1 MEVSSHGHVI
11 SVGVHIIKPILAS
24 VIFIIILIS
33 FVRQKRPAGL
43 TAIVGSLLMML
54 FGIIEPSD
62 VVSPFGSD
70 TVIMVASVLIL
81 GNAVFETGAA
91 EIIGSAIVKRTGK
104 NEKLLIMVLVLVV
117 SLLSAFLSNSAV
129 VAIFLPLLASL
140 ARSSD
145 GAITKKNTY
154 MVVGI
159 ASVVG
164 GNCTLAGSTPQL
176 TAQAILQTSDSVRE
190 LTFWELGKIGFP
202 LVLLLAAYYWC
213 IGIRLQ
219 KKVFDFPEIEYS
231 ETPAESERDH
241 SRVKCI
247 TVCLIMAGCVIC
259 FTAGVF
265 SFGTVGLTAA
275 VLCIMTGCISF
286 EKAFKSLDWNTIC
299 VLGGAMGI
307 STALNE
313 SGTIQAVAD
322 MIISAFGE
330 GTSPIAICLIL
341 LVTSAVLGNIMSHTA
356 TAAVLTPLAISL
368 GSGLGVDPIPYVVT
382 VVIGCNLA
390 FATPVATPPLTMTM
404 VGGYRFTDYTKVG
417 GLYNLLSLLV
427 AAALIPLAYGL

>member
-1 MEVSSHGHVI
+1 M
-11 SVGVHIIKPILAS
+11 IKPILAS
-24 VIFIIILIS
+24 VIFVVILIS
-33 FVRQKRPAGL
+33 FVMQRRPAGL
-43 TAIVGSLLMML
+43 TAVVGSLLMMI

-62 VVSPFGSD
+62 VVAPFGSD

-81 GNAVFETGAA
+81 GSAVFETGAA
-91 EIIGSAIVKRTGK
+91 EIIGSAIVRRTGR
-104 NEKLLIMVLVLVV
+104 NEKLLIMVLVLTV
-117 SLLSAFLSNSAV
+117 SILSSFLSNSAV

-140 ARSSD
+140 ARSSG

-154 MVVGI
+154 MAVGI
-159 ASVVG
+159 ASIVG

-176 TAQAILQTSDSVRE
+176 TAQAILQTTDSVRE
-190 LTFWELGKIGFP
+190 LTFWELGKVGFP
-202 LVLLLAAYYWC
+202 LVIVLALYYLF

-219 KKVFDFPEIEYS
+219 KKVFDFPEVED
-231 ETPAESERDH
+231 PAPSGDGGQVR
-241 SRVKCI
+241 SKAKCI
-247 TVCLIMAGCVIC
+247 TVCLIMLGCVAG

-265 SFGTVGLTAA
+265 SFGTVGAIAA
-275 VLCIMTGCISF
+275 ALCILTGCISF
-286 EKAFKSLDWNTIC
+286 DKAFKSLDWNTIC

-307 STALNE
+307 STALNK
-313 SGTIQAVAD
+313 SGVVQAVAD
-322 MIISAFGE
+322 MIISAFGS
-330 GTSPIAICLIL
+330 GANPVTICLVL

-368 GSGLGVDPIPYVVT
+368 GTGLGVDPIPYVVT

-417 GLYNLLSLLV
+417 GLYNLLSLI
-427 AAALIPLAYGL
+427 AAALLIPLAYGL

>member
-1 MEVSSHGHVI
+1 MI
-11 SVGVHIIKPILAS
+11 RPILAS
-24 VIFIIILIS
+24 VIFVVILIS
-33 FVRQKRPAGL
+33 FVMQRRSAGL
-43 TAIVGSLLMML
+43 TAVVGSLLMMI

-62 VVSPFGSD
+62 VVAPFGSD

-81 GNAVFETGAA
+81 GSAVFETGAA
-91 EIIGSAIVKRTGK
+91 EIIGSAIVRRMGR
-104 NEKLLIMVLVLVV
+104 NEKLLIMVLVLTV
-117 SLLSAFLSNSAV
+117 SILSSFLSNSAV

-140 ARSSD
+140 ARSSG

-154 MVVGI
+154 MAVGI

-176 TAQAILQTSDSVRE
+176 TAQAILQTTDSVRE
-190 LTFWELGKIGFP
+190 LTFWELGKVGFP
-202 LVLLLAAYYWC
+202 LVIVLALYYLF

-219 KKVFDFPEIEYS
+219 KKVFDFPEVED
-231 ETPAESERDH
+231 PAPSGDGGQVR
-241 SRVKCI
+241 SKAKCI
-247 TVCLIMAGCVIC
+247 TVCLIMLGCVAG

-265 SFGTVGLTAA
+265 SFGTVGAIAA
-275 VLCIMTGCISF
+275 ALCILTGCISF
-286 EKAFKSLDWNTIC
+286 DKAFKSLDWNTIC

-307 STALNE
+307 STALNK
-313 SGTIQAVAD
+313 SGVVQAVAD
-322 MIISAFGE
+322 MIISAFGS
-330 GTSPIAICLIL
+330 GANPVTICLVL
-341 LVTSAVLGNIMSHTA
+341 LVTSAALGNIMSHTA

-368 GSGLGVDPIPYVVT
+368 GTGLGVDPIPYVVT

-417 GLYNLLSLLV
+417 GLYNLLSLI
-427 AAALIPLAYGL
+427 AAALLIPLAYGL

>member
-1 MEVSSHGHVI
+1 M
-11 SVGVHIIKPILAS
+11 IKPILAS
-24 VIFIIILIS
+24 VIFVVILIS
-33 FVRQKRPAGL
+33 FVMQRRPAGL
-43 TAIVGSLLMML
+43 TAVVGSLLMMI

-62 VVSPFGSD
+62 VVAPFGSD

-81 GNAVFETGAA
+81 GSAVFETGAA
-91 EIIGSAIVKRTGK
+91 EIIGSAIVRRMGR
-104 NEKLLIMVLVLVV
+104 NEKLLIMVLVLTV
-117 SLLSAFLSNSAV
+117 SILSSFLSNSAV

-140 ARSSD
+140 ARSSG

-154 MVVGI
+154 MAVGI

-176 TAQAILQTSDSVRE
+176 TAQAILQTTDSVRE
-190 LTFWELGKIGFP
+190 LTFWELGKVGFP
-202 LVLLLAAYYWC
+202 LVIVLALYHLF

-219 KKVFDFPEIEYS
+219 KKVFDFPEVED
-231 ETPAESERDH
+231 PAPSGDGGQVR
-241 SRVKCI
+241 SKAKCI
-247 TVCLIMAGCVIC
+247 TVCLIMLGCVAG

-265 SFGTVGLTAA
+265 SFGTVGAIAA
-275 VLCIMTGCISF
+275 ALCILTGCISF
-286 EKAFKSLDWNTIC
+286 DKAFKSLDWNTIC

-307 STALNE
+307 STALNK
-313 SGTIQAVAD
+313 SGVVQAVAD
-322 MIISAFGE
+322 MIISAFGS
-330 GTSPIAICLIL
+330 GANPVTICLVL

-368 GSGLGVDPIPYVVT
+368 GTGLGVDPIPYVVT

-417 GLYNLLSLLV
+417 GLYNLLSLI
-427 AAALIPLAYGL
+427 AAALLIPLAYGL

>member
-1 MEVSSHGHVI
+1 M
-11 SVGVHIIKPILAS
+11 IKPILAS
-24 VIFIIILIS
+24 VIFVVILIS
-33 FVRQKRPAGL
+33 FVMQRRPAGL
-43 TAIVGSLLMML
+43 TAVVGSLLMMI

-62 VVSPFGSD
+62 VVAPFGSD

-81 GNAVFETGAA
+81 GSAVFETGAA
-91 EIIGSAIVKRTGK
+91 EIIGSAIVRRMGR
-104 NEKLLIMVLVLVV
+104 NEKLLIMVLVLTV
-117 SLLSAFLSNSAV
+117 SILSSFLSNSAV

-140 ARSSD
+140 ARSSG

-154 MVVGI
+154 MAVGI

-176 TAQAILQTSDSVRE
+176 TAQAILQTTDSVRE
-190 LTFWELGKIGFP
+190 LTFWELGKVGFP
-202 LVLLLAAYYWC
+202 LVIVLALYYLF

-219 KKVFDFPEIEYS
+219 KKVFDFPEVED
-231 ETPAESERDH
+231 PAPSGDGGQVR
-241 SRVKCI
+241 SKAKCI
-247 TVCLIMAGCVIC
+247 TVCLIMLGCVAG

-265 SFGTVGLTAA
+265 SFGTVGAIAA
-275 VLCIMTGCISF
+275 ALCILTGCISF
-286 EKAFKSLDWNTIC
+286 DKAFKSLDWNTIC

-307 STALNE
+307 STALNK
-313 SGTIQAVAD
+313 SGVVQAVAD
-322 MIISAFGE
+322 MILSAFGS
-330 GTSPIAICLIL
+330 GANPVTICLVL
-341 LVTSAVLGNIMSHTA
+341 LVTSAALGNIMSHTA

-368 GSGLGVDPIPYVVT
+368 GTGLGVDPIPYVVT

-417 GLYNLLSLLV
+417 GLYNLLSLI
-427 AAALIPLAYGL
+427 AAALLIPLAYGL

>member
-1 MEVSSHGHVI
+1 M
-11 SVGVHIIKPILAS
+11 IKPILAS
-24 VIFIIILIS
+24 VIFIVILIS
-33 FVRQKRPAGL
+33 FVMQRRPAGL
-43 TAIVGSLLMML
+43 TAVVGSLLMMI

-62 VVSPFGSD
+62 VVAPFGSD

-81 GNAVFETGAA
+81 GSAVFETGAA
-91 EIIGSAIVKRTGK
+91 EIIGSAIVRRMGR
-104 NEKLLIMVLVLVV
+104 NEKLLIMVLVLTV
-117 SLLSAFLSNSAV
+117 SILSSFLSNSAV

-140 ARSSD
+140 ARSSG

-154 MVVGI
+154 MAVGI

-176 TAQAILQTSDSVRE
+176 TAQAILQTTDSVRE
-190 LTFWELGKIGFP
+190 LTFWELGKVGFP
-202 LVLLLAAYYWC
+202 LVIVLALYYLF

-219 KKVFDFPEIEYS
+219 KKVFDFPEVED
-231 ETPAESERDH
+231 PAPSGDGGQVR
-241 SRVKCI
+241 SKAKCI
-247 TVCLIMAGCVIC
+247 TVCLIMLGCVAG

-265 SFGTVGLTAA
+265 SFGTVGAIAA
-275 VLCIMTGCISF
+275 ALCILTGCISF
-286 EKAFKSLDWNTIC
+286 DKAFKSLDWNTIC

-307 STALNE
+307 STALNK
-313 SGTIQAVAD
+313 SGVVQAVAD
-322 MIISAFGE
+322 MIISAFGS
-330 GTSPIAICLIL
+330 GANPVTICLVL
-341 LVTSAVLGNIMSHTA
+341 LVTSAALGNIMSHTA

-368 GSGLGVDPIPYVVT
+368 GTGLGVDPIPYVVT

-417 GLYNLLSLLV
+417 GLYNLLSLI
-427 AAALIPLAYGL
+427 AAALLIPLAYGL

>member
-1 MEVSSHGHVI
+1 M
-11 SVGVHIIKPILAS
+11 IKPILAS
-24 VIFIIILIS
+24 VIFVVILIS
-33 FVRQKRPAGL
+33 FVMQRRPAGL
-43 TAIVGSLLMML
+43 TAVVGSLLMMI

-62 VVSPFGSD
+62 VVAPFGSD

-81 GNAVFETGAA
+81 GSAVFETGAA
-91 EIIGSAIVKRTGK
+91 EMIGSAIVRRMGR
-104 NEKLLIMVLVLVV
+104 NEKLLIMVLVLTV
-117 SLLSAFLSNSAV
+117 SILSSFLSNSAV

-140 ARSSD
+140 ARSSG

-154 MVVGI
+154 MAVGI

-176 TAQAILQTSDSVRE
+176 TAQAILQTTDSVRE
-190 LTFWELGKIGFP
+190 LTFWELGKVGFP
-202 LVLLLAAYYWC
+202 LVIVLALYYLF

-219 KKVFDFPEIEYS
+219 KKVFDFPEVED
-231 ETPAESERDH
+231 PAPSGDGGQVR
-241 SRVKCI
+241 SKAKCI
-247 TVCLIMAGCVIC
+247 TVCLIMLGCVAG

-265 SFGTVGLTAA
+265 SFGTVGAIAA
-275 VLCIMTGCISF
+275 ALCILTGCVSF
-286 EKAFKSLDWNTIC
+286 DKAFKSLDWNTIC

-307 STALNE
+307 STALNK
-313 SGTIQAVAD
+313 SGVVQAVAD
-322 MIISAFGE
+322 MIISAFGS
-330 GTSPIAICLIL
+330 GANPVTICLVL

-368 GSGLGVDPIPYVVT
+368 GTGLGVDPIPYVVT

-417 GLYNLLSLLV
+417 GLYNLLSLI
-427 AAALIPLAYGL
+427 AAALLIPLAYGL

>member
-1 MEVSSHGHVI
+1 M
-11 SVGVHIIKPILAS
+11 IKPILAS
-24 VIFIIILIS
+24 VIFVVILIS
-33 FVRQKRPAGL
+33 FVMQRRPAGL
-43 TAIVGSLLMML
+43 TAVVGSLLMMI

-62 VVSPFGSD
+62 VVAPFGSD

-81 GNAVFETGAA
+81 GSAVFETGAA
-91 EIIGSAIVKRTGK
+91 EIIGSAIVRRTGR
-104 NEKLLIMVLVLVV
+104 NEKLLIMVLVPTV
-117 SLLSAFLSNSAV
+117 SILSSFLSNSAV

-140 ARSSD
+140 ARSSG

-154 MVVGI
+154 MAVGI

-176 TAQAILQTSDSVRE
+176 TAQAILQTTDSVRE
-190 LTFWELGKIGFP
+190 LTFWELGKVGFP
-202 LVLLLAAYYWC
+202 LVIVLALYYLF

-219 KKVFDFPEIEYS
+219 KKVFDFPEVED
-231 ETPAESERDH
+231 PAPSGDGGQVR
-241 SRVKCI
+241 SKAKCI
-247 TVCLIMAGCVIC
+247 TVCLIMLGCVAG

-265 SFGTVGLTAA
+265 SFGTVGAIAA
-275 VLCIMTGCISF
+275 ALCILTGFISF
-286 EKAFKSLDWNTIC
+286 DKAFKSLDWNTIC

-307 STALNE
+307 STALNK
-313 SGTIQAVAD
+313 SGVVQAVAD
-322 MIISAFGE
+322 MIISAFGS
-330 GTSPIAICLIL
+330 GANPVTICLVL

-368 GSGLGVDPIPYVVT
+368 GTGLGVDPIPYVVT

-417 GLYNLLSLLV
+417 GLYNLLSLI
-427 AAALIPLAYGL
+427 AAALLIPLAYGL

>member
-1 MEVSSHGHVI
+1 M
-11 SVGVHIIKPILAS
+11 IKPILAS
-24 VIFIIILIS
+24 VIFVVILIS
-33 FVRQKRPAGL
+33 FVMQRRPAGL
-43 TAIVGSLLMML
+43 TAVVGSLLMMI

-62 VVSPFGSD
+62 VVAPFGSD

-81 GNAVFETGAA
+81 GSAVFETGAA
-91 EIIGSAIVKRTGK
+91 EIIGSAIVRRMGR
-104 NEKLLIMVLVLVV
+104 NEKLLIMVLVLTV
-117 SLLSAFLSNSAV
+117 SILSSFLSNSAV

-140 ARSSD
+140 ARSSG

-154 MVVGI
+154 MAVGI

-176 TAQAILQTSDSVRE
+176 TAQAILQTTDSVRE
-190 LTFWELGKIGFP
+190 LTFWELGKVGFP
-202 LVLLLAAYYWC
+202 LVIVLALYYLF

-219 KKVFDFPEIEYS
+219 KKVFDFPEVED
-231 ETPAESERDH
+231 PAPSGDGGLVR
-241 SRVKCI
+241 SKAKCI
-247 TVCLIMAGCVIC
+247 TVCLIMLGCVVG

-265 SFGTVGLTAA
+265 SFGTVGAIAA
-275 VLCIMTGCISF
+275 ALCILTGCISF
-286 EKAFKSLDWNTIC
+286 DKAFKSLDWNTIC

-307 STALNE
+307 STALNK
-313 SGTIQAVAD
+313 SGVVQAVAD
-322 MIISAFGE
+322 MIISAFGS
-330 GTSPIAICLIL
+330 GANPVTICLVL
-341 LVTSAVLGNIMSHTA
+341 LVTSAALGNIMSHTA

-368 GSGLGVDPIPYVVT
+368 GTGLGVDPIPYVVT

-417 GLYNLLSLLV
+417 GLYNLLSLI
-427 AAALIPLAYGL
+427 AAALLIPLAYGL

>member
-1 MEVSSHGHVI
+1 M
-11 SVGVHIIKPILAS
+11 IKPILAS
-24 VIFIIILIS
+24 VIFVVILIS
-33 FVRQKRPAGL
+33 FVMQRRPAGL
-43 TAIVGSLLMML
+43 TAVVGSLLMMI

-62 VVSPFGSD
+62 VVAPFGSD

-81 GNAVFETGAA
+81 GSAVFETGAA
-91 EIIGSAIVKRTGK
+91 EIIGSAIVRRTGR
-104 NEKLLIMVLVLVV
+104 NEKLLIMVLVLTV
-117 SLLSAFLSNSAV
+117 SILSSFLSNSAV

-140 ARSSD
+140 ARSSG

-154 MVVGI
+154 MAVGI

-176 TAQAILQTSDSVRE
+176 TAQAILQTTDSVRE
-190 LTFWELGKIGFP
+190 LTFWELGKVGFP
-202 LVLLLAAYYWC
+202 LVIVLALYYLF

-219 KKVFDFPEIEYS
+219 KKVFDFPEVED
-231 ETPAESERDH
+231 PAPSGDGGQVR
-241 SRVKCI
+241 SKAKCI
-247 TVCLIMAGCVIC
+247 TVCLIMLGCVAG

-265 SFGTVGLTAA
+265 SFGTVGAIAA
-275 VLCIMTGCISF
+275 ALCILTGCISF
-286 EKAFKSLDWNTIC
+286 DKAFKSLDWNTIC

-307 STALNE
+307 STALNK
-313 SGTIQAVAD
+313 SGVVQAVAD
-322 MIISAFGE
+322 MIISAFGS
-330 GTSPIAICLIL
+330 GANPVTICLVL

-368 GSGLGVDPIPYVVT
+368 GTGLGVDPIPYVVT

-417 GLYNLLSLLV
+417 GLYNLLSLI
-427 AAALIPLAYGL
+427 AAALLIPLAYGL

>member
-1 MEVSSHGHVI
+1 MI
-11 SVGVHIIKPILAS
+11 RPILAS
-24 VIFIIILIS
+24 VIFVVILIS
-33 FVRQKRPAGL
+33 FVMQRRPAGL
-43 TAIVGSLLMML
+43 TAVVGSLLMMI

-62 VVSPFGSD
+62 VVAPFGSD

-81 GNAVFETGAA
+81 GSAVFETGAA
-91 EIIGSAIVKRTGK
+91 EIIGSAIVRRMGR
-104 NEKLLIMVLVLVV
+104 NEKLLIMVLVLTV
-117 SLLSAFLSNSAV
+117 SILSSFLSNSAV

-140 ARSSD
+140 ARSSG

-154 MVVGI
+154 MAVGI

-176 TAQAILQTSDSVRE
+176 TAQAILQTTDSVRE
-190 LTFWELGKIGFP
+190 LTFWELGKVGFP
-202 LVLLLAAYYWC
+202 LVIVLALYYLF

-219 KKVFDFPEIEYS
+219 KKVFDFPEVED
-231 ETPAESERDH
+231 PAPSGDGGLVR
-241 SRVKCI
+241 SKAKCI
-247 TVCLIMAGCVIC
+247 TVCLIMLGCVAG

-265 SFGTVGLTAA
+265 SFGTVGAIAA
-275 VLCIMTGCISF
+275 ALCILTGCISF
-286 EKAFKSLDWNTIC
+286 DKAFKSLDWNTIC

-307 STALNE
+307 STALNK
-313 SGTIQAVAD
+313 SGVVQAVAD
-322 MIISAFGE
+322 MIISAFGS
-330 GTSPIAICLIL
+330 GANPVTICLVL
-341 LVTSAVLGNIMSHTA
+341 LVTSAALGNIMSHTA

-368 GSGLGVDPIPYVVT
+368 GTGLGVDPIPYVVT

-417 GLYNLLSLLV
+417 GLYNLLSLI
-427 AAALIPLAYGL
+427 AAALLIPLAYGL

>member
-1 MEVSSHGHVI
+1 M
-11 SVGVHIIKPILAS
+11 IKPILAS
-24 VIFIIILIS
+24 VIFVVILIS
-33 FVRQKRPAGL
+33 FVMQRRPAGL
-43 TAIVGSLLMML
+43 TAVVGSLLMMI

-62 VVSPFGSD
+62 VVAPFGSD

-81 GNAVFETGAA
+81 GSAVFETGAA
-91 EIIGSAIVKRTGK
+91 EIIGSAIVRRMGR
-104 NEKLLIMVLVLVV
+104 NEKLLTMVLVLTV
-117 SLLSAFLSNSAV
+117 SILSSFLSNSAV

-140 ARSSD
+140 ARSSG

-154 MVVGI
+154 MAVGL

-176 TAQAILQTSDSVRE
+176 TAQAILQTTDSVRE
-190 LTFWELGKIGFP
+190 LTFWELGKVGFP
-202 LVLLLAAYYWC
+202 LVIVLALYYLF

-219 KKVFDFPEIEYS
+219 KKVFDFPEVED
-231 ETPAESERDH
+231 PAPSGDGGQVR
-241 SRVKCI
+241 SKAKCI
-247 TVCLIMAGCVIC
+247 TVCLIMLGCVAG

-265 SFGTVGLTAA
+265 SFGTVGAIAA
-275 VLCIMTGCISF
+275 ALCILTGCISF
-286 EKAFKSLDWNTIC
+286 DKAFKSLDWNTIC

-307 STALNE
+307 STALNK
-313 SGTIQAVAD
+313 SGVVQAVAD
-322 MIISAFGE
+322 MIISAFGS
-330 GTSPIAICLIL
+330 GANPVTICLVL
-341 LVTSAVLGNIMSHTA
+341 LVTSAGLGNIMSHTA

-368 GSGLGVDPIPYVVT
+368 GTGLGVDPIPYVVT

-417 GLYNLLSLLV
+417 GLYNLLSLI
-427 AAALIPLAYGL
+427 AAALLIPLAYGL

>member
-1 MEVSSHGHVI
+1 M
-11 SVGVHIIKPILAS
+11 IKPILAS
-24 VIFIIILIS
+24 VILIS
-33 FVRQKRPAGL
+33 FVMQRRPAGL
-43 TAIVGSLLMML
+43 TAVVGSLLMMI

-62 VVSPFGSD
+62 VVAPFGSD

-81 GNAVFETGAA
+81 GSAVFETGAA
-91 EIIGSAIVKRTGK
+91 EIIGSAIVRRMGR
-104 NEKLLIMVLVLVV
+104 NEKLLIMVLVLTV
-117 SLLSAFLSNSAV
+117 SILSSFLSNSAV

-140 ARSSD
+140 ARSSG

-154 MVVGI
+154 MAVGI

-176 TAQAILQTSDSVRE
+176 TAQAILQTTDSVRE
-190 LTFWELGKIGFP
+190 LTFWELGKVGFP
-202 LVLLLAAYYWC
+202 LVIVLALYYLF

-219 KKVFDFPEIEYS
+219 KKVFDFPEVED
-231 ETPAESERDH
+231 PAPSGDGGQVR
-241 SRVKCI
+241 SKAKCI
-247 TVCLIMAGCVIC
+247 TVCLIMLGCVAG

-265 SFGTVGLTAA
+265 SFGTVGAIAA
-275 VLCIMTGCISF
+275 ALCILTGCISF
-286 EKAFKSLDWNTIC
+286 DKAFKSLDWNTIC

-307 STALNE
+307 STALNK
-313 SGTIQAVAD
+313 SGVVQAVAD
-322 MIISAFGE
+322 MIISAFGS
-330 GTSPIAICLIL
+330 GANPVTICLVL
-341 LVTSAVLGNIMSHTA
+341 LVTSAALGNIMSHTA

-368 GSGLGVDPIPYVVT
+368 GTGLGVDPIPYVVT

-417 GLYNLLSLLV
+417 GLYNLLSLI
-427 AAALIPLAYGL
+427 AAALLIPLAYGL

>member
-1 MEVSSHGHVI
+1 M
-11 SVGVHIIKPILAS
+11 IKPILAS
-24 VIFIIILIS
+24 VIFVVILIS
-33 FVRQKRPAGL
+33 FVMQRRPAGL
-43 TAIVGSLLMML
+43 TAVVGSLLMMI

-62 VVSPFGSD
+62 VVAPFGSD

-81 GNAVFETGAA
+81 GSAVFETGAA
-91 EIIGSAIVKRTGK
+91 EIIGSAIVRRMGR
-104 NEKLLIMVLVLVV
+104 NEKLLIMVLVLTV
-117 SLLSAFLSNSAV
+117 SILSSFLSNSAV

-140 ARSSD
+140 ARSSG

-154 MVVGI
+154 MAVGI

-176 TAQAILQTSDSVRE
+176 TAQAILQTTDSVRE
-190 LTFWELGKIGFP
+190 LTFWELGKVGFP
-202 LVLLLAAYYWC
+202 LVIVLALYYLF

-219 KKVFDFPEIEYS
+219 KKVFDFPEVED
-231 ETPAESERDH
+231 PAPSGDGGQVR
-241 SRVKCI
+241 SKAKCI
-247 TVCLIMAGCVIC
+247 TVCLIMLGCVAG

-265 SFGTVGLTAA
+265 SFGTVGAIAA
-275 VLCIMTGCISF
+275 ALCILTGCISF
-286 EKAFKSLDWNTIC
+286 DKAFKSLDWNTIC

-307 STALNE
+307 STALNK
-313 SGTIQAVAD
+313 SGVVQAVAD
-322 MIISAFGE
+322 MIISAFGS
-330 GTSPIAICLIL
+330 GANPVTICLVL
-341 LVTSAVLGNIMSHTA
+341 LVTSAALGNIMSHTA

-368 GSGLGVDPIPYVVT
+368 GTGLGVDPIPYVVT

-417 GLYNLLSLLV
+417 GLYNLLSLIT
-427 AAALIPLAYGL
+427 AALLIPLAYGL

>member
-1 MEVSSHGHVI
+1 M
-11 SVGVHIIKPILAS
+11 IKPILAS
-24 VIFIIILIS
+24 VIFVVILIS
-33 FVRQKRPAGL
+33 FVMQRRPAGL
-43 TAIVGSLLMML
+43 TAVVGSLLMMI

-62 VVSPFGSD
+62 VVAPFGSD

-81 GNAVFETGAA
+81 GSAVFETGAA
-91 EIIGSAIVKRTGK
+91 EIIGSAIVRRMGR
-104 NEKLLIMVLVLVV
+104 NEKLLIMVLVLTV
-117 SLLSAFLSNSAV
+117 SILSSFLSNSAV

-140 ARSSD
+140 ARSSG

-154 MVVGI
+154 MAVGI

-176 TAQAILQTSDSVRE
+176 TAQAILQTTDSVRE
-190 LTFWELGKIGFP
+190 LTFWELGKVGFP
-202 LVLLLAAYYWC
+202 LVIVLALYYLF

-219 KKVFDFPEIEYS
+219 KKVFDFPEVED
-231 ETPAESERDH
+231 PAPSGDGGQVR
-241 SRVKCI
+241 SKAKCI
-247 TVCLIMAGCVIC
+247 TVCLIMLGCVAG

-265 SFGTVGLTAA
+265 SFGTVGAIAA
-275 VLCIMTGCISF
+275 ALCILTGCISF
-286 EKAFKSLDWNTIC
+286 DKAIKSLDWNTIC

-307 STALNE
+307 STALNK
-313 SGTIQAVAD
+313 SGVVQAVAD
-322 MIISAFGE
+322 MIISAFGS
-330 GTSPIAICLIL
+330 GANPVTICLVL
-341 LVTSAVLGNIMSHTA
+341 LVTSAALGNIMSHTA

-368 GSGLGVDPIPYVVT
+368 GTGLGVDPIPYVVT

-417 GLYNLLSLLV
+417 GLYNLLSLI
-427 AAALIPLAYGL
+427 AAALLIPLAYGL

>member
-1 MEVSSHGHVI
+1 M
-11 SVGVHIIKPILAS
+11 IKPILAS
-24 VIFIIILIS
+24 VIFVVILIS
-33 FVRQKRPAGL
+33 FVMQRRPAGL
-43 TAIVGSLLMML
+43 TAVVGSLLMMI

-62 VVSPFGSD
+62 VVAPFGSD

-81 GNAVFETGAA
+81 GSAVFETGAA
-91 EIIGSAIVKRTGK
+91 EIIGSAIVRRMGR
-104 NEKLLIMVLVLVV
+104 NEKLLIMVLVLTV
-117 SLLSAFLSNSAV
+117 SILSSFLSNSAV

-140 ARSSD
+140 ARSSG

-154 MVVGI
+154 MAVGI

-176 TAQAILQTSDSVRE
+176 TAQAILQTTDSVRE
-190 LTFWELGKIGFP
+190 LTFWELGKVGFP
-202 LVLLLAAYYWC
+202 LVIVLALYYLF

-219 KKVFDFPEIEYS
+219 KKVFDFPEVED
-231 ETPAESERDH
+231 PAPSGDGGLVR
-241 SRVKCI
+241 SKAKCI
-247 TVCLIMAGCVIC
+247 TVCLIMLGCVAG

-265 SFGTVGLTAA
+265 SFGTVGAIAA
-275 VLCIMTGCISF
+275 ALCILTGCISF
-286 EKAFKSLDWNTIC
+286 DKAFKSLDWNTIC

-307 STALNE
+307 STALNK
-313 SGTIQAVAD
+313 SGVVQAVAD
-322 MIISAFGE
+322 MIISAFGS
-330 GTSPIAICLIL
+330 GANPVTICLVL

-368 GSGLGVDPIPYVVT
+368 GTGLGVDPIPYVVT

-417 GLYNLLSLLV
+417 GLYNLLSLI
-427 AAALIPLAYGL
+427 AAALLIPLAYGL

>member
-1 MEVSSHGHVI
+1 M
-11 SVGVHIIKPILAS
+11 IKPILAS
-24 VIFIIILIS
+24 VIFVVILIS
-33 FVRQKRPAGL
+33 FVMQRRPAGL
-43 TAIVGSLLMML
+43 TAVVGSLLMMI

-62 VVSPFGSD
+62 VVAPFGSD

-81 GNAVFETGAA
+81 GSAVFETGAA
-91 EIIGSAIVKRTGK
+91 EIIGSAIVRRMGR
-104 NEKLLIMVLVLVV
+104 NEKLLIMVLVLTV
-117 SLLSAFLSNSAV
+117 SILSSFLSNSAV

-140 ARSSD
+140 ARSSG

-154 MVVGI
+154 MAVGI

-176 TAQAILQTSDSVRE
+176 TAQAILQTTDSVRE
-190 LTFWELGKIGFP
+190 LTFWELGKVGFP
-202 LVLLLAAYYWC
+202 LVIVLALYYLF

-219 KKVFDFPEIEYS
+219 KKVFDFPEVED
-231 ETPAESERDH
+231 PAPSGDGGQVR
-241 SRVKCI
+241 SKAKCI
-247 TVCLIMAGCVIC
+247 TVCLIMLGCVAG

-265 SFGTVGLTAA
+265 SFGTVGAIAA
-275 VLCIMTGCISF
+275 ALCILTGCISF
-286 EKAFKSLDWNTIC
+286 DKAFKSLDWNTIC

-307 STALNE
+307 STALNK
-313 SGTIQAVAD
+313 SGVVQAVAD
-322 MIISAFGE
+322 MIISAFGT
-330 GTSPIAICLIL
+330 GANPVTICLVL
-341 LVTSAVLGNIMSHTA
+341 LVTSAALGNIMSHTA

-368 GSGLGVDPIPYVVT
+368 GTGLGVDPIPYVVT

-417 GLYNLLSLLV
+417 GLYNLLSLI
-427 AAALIPLAYGL
+427 AAALLIPLAYGL

>member
-1 MEVSSHGHVI
+1 M
-11 SVGVHIIKPILAS
+11 IKPILAS
-24 VIFIIILIS
+24 VIFVVILIS
-33 FVRQKRPAGL
+33 FVMQRRPAGL
-43 TAIVGSLLMML
+43 TAVVGSLLMMI

-62 VVSPFGSD
+62 VVAPFGSD

-81 GNAVFETGAA
+81 GSAVFETGAA
-91 EIIGSAIVKRTGK
+91 EIIGSAIVRRMGR
-104 NEKLLIMVLVLVV
+104 NEKLLIMVLVLTV
-117 SLLSAFLSNSAV
+117 SILSSFLSNSAV

-140 ARSSD
+140 ARSSG

-154 MVVGI
+154 MAVGI

-176 TAQAILQTSDSVRE
+176 TAQAILQTTDSVRE
-190 LTFWELGKIGFP
+190 LTFWELGKVGFP
-202 LVLLLAAYYWC
+202 LVIVLALYYLF

-219 KKVFDFPEIEYS
+219 KKVFDFPEVED
-231 ETPAESERDH
+231 PAPSGDGGQVR
-241 SRVKCI
+241 SKAKCI
-247 TVCLIMAGCVIC
+247 TVCLIMLGCVAG

-265 SFGTVGLTAA
+265 SFGTVGAIAA
-275 VLCIMTGCISF
+275 ALCILTGCISF
-286 EKAFKSLDWNTIC
+286 DKAFKSLDWNTIC

-307 STALNE
+307 STALNK
-313 SGTIQAVAD
+313 SGVVQAVAD
-322 MIISAFGE
+322 MIISAFGS
-330 GTSPIAICLIL
+330 GANPVTICLVL
-341 LVTSAVLGNIMSHTA
+341 LVTSAALGNIMSHTA

-368 GSGLGVDPIPYVVT
+368 GTGLGVDPIPYVVT

-417 GLYNLLSLLV
+417 GLYNLLSLIATAL
-427 AAALIPLAYGL
+427 LIPLAYGL

>member
-1 MEVSSHGHVI
+1 M
-11 SVGVHIIKPILAS
+11 IKPILAS
-24 VIFIIILIS
+24 VIFVVILIS
-33 FVRQKRPAGL
+33 FVMQRRPAGL
-43 TAIVGSLLMML
+43 TAVVGSLLMMI

-62 VVSPFGSD
+62 VVAPFGSD

-81 GNAVFETGAA
+81 GSAVFETGAA
-91 EIIGSAIVKRTGK
+91 EIIGSAIVRRMGR
-104 NEKLLIMVLVLVV
+104 NEKLLIMVLVLTV
-117 SLLSAFLSNSAV
+117 SILSSFLSNSAV

-140 ARSSD
+140 ARSSG

-154 MVVGI
+154 MAVGI

-176 TAQAILQTSDSVRE
+176 TAQAILQTTDSVRE
-190 LTFWELGKIGFP
+190 LTFWELGKVGFP
-202 LVLLLAAYYWC
+202 LVIVLALYYLF

-219 KKVFDFPEIEYS
+219 KKVFDFPEVED
-231 ETPAESERDH
+231 PAPSGDGGQVR
-241 SRVKCI
+241 SKSKCI
-247 TVCLIMAGCVIC
+247 TVCLIMLGCVAG

-265 SFGTVGLTAA
+265 SFGTVGAIAA
-275 VLCIMTGCISF
+275 ALCILTGCISF
-286 EKAFKSLDWNTIC
+286 DKAFKSLDWNTIC

-307 STALNE
+307 STALNK
-313 SGTIQAVAD
+313 SGVVQAVAD
-322 MIISAFGE
+322 MIISAFGS
-330 GTSPIAICLIL
+330 GANPVTICLVL

-368 GSGLGVDPIPYVVT
+368 GTGLGVDPIPYVVT

-417 GLYNLLSLLV
+417 GLYNLLSLIATAL
-427 AAALIPLAYGL
+427 LIPLAYGL

>member
-1 MEVSSHGHVI
+1 M
-11 SVGVHIIKPILAS
+11 IKPILAS
-24 VIFIIILIS
+24 VIFVVILIS
-33 FVRQKRPAGL
+33 FVMQRRPAGL
-43 TAIVGSLLMML
+43 TAVVGSLLMMI

-62 VVSPFGSD
+62 VVAPFGSD

-81 GNAVFETGAA
+81 GSAVFETGAA
-91 EIIGSAIVKRTGK
+91 EIIGSAIVRRMGR
-104 NEKLLIMVLVLVV
+104 NEKLLIMVLVLTV
-117 SLLSAFLSNSAV
+117 SILSSFLSNSAV

-140 ARSSD
+140 ARPSG

-154 MVVGI
+154 MAVGI

-176 TAQAILQTSDSVRE
+176 TAQAILQTTDSVRE
-190 LTFWELGKIGFP
+190 LTFWELGKVGFP
-202 LVLLLAAYYWC
+202 LVIVLALYYLF

-219 KKVFDFPEIEYS
+219 KKVFDFPEVED
-231 ETPAESERDH
+231 PAPSGDGGQVR
-241 SRVKCI
+241 SKAKCI
-247 TVCLIMAGCVIC
+247 TVCLIMLGCVAG

-265 SFGTVGLTAA
+265 SFGTVGAIAA
-275 VLCIMTGCISF
+275 ALCILTGCISF
-286 EKAFKSLDWNTIC
+286 DKAFKSLDWNTIC

-307 STALNE
+307 STALNK
-313 SGTIQAVAD
+313 SGVVQAVAD
-322 MIISAFGE
+322 MIISAFGS
-330 GTSPIAICLIL
+330 GANPVTICLVL
-341 LVTSAVLGNIMSHTA
+341 LVTSAALGNIMSHTA

-368 GSGLGVDPIPYVVT
+368 GTGLGVDPIPYVVT

-417 GLYNLLSLLV
+417 GLYNLLSLI
-427 AAALIPLAYGL
+427 AAALLIPLAYGL

>member
-1 MEVSSHGHVI
+1 MIE
-11 SVGVHIIKPILAS
+11 PILAS
-24 VIFIIILIS
+24 VIFVVILIS
-33 FVRQKRPAGL
+33 FVMQRRPAGL
-43 TAIVGSLLMML
+43 TAVVGSLLMMI

-62 VVSPFGSD
+62 VVAPFGSD

-81 GNAVFETGAA
+81 GSAVFETGAA
-91 EIIGSAIVKRTGK
+91 EIIGSAIVRRMGR
-104 NEKLLIMVLVLVV
+104 NEKLLIMVLVLTV
-117 SLLSAFLSNSAV
+117 SILSSFLSNSAV

-140 ARSSD
+140 ARSSG

-154 MVVGI
+154 MAVGI

-176 TAQAILQTSDSVRE
+176 TAQAILQTTDSVRE
-190 LTFWELGKIGFP
+190 LTFWELGKVGFP
-202 LVLLLAAYYWC
+202 LVIVLALYYLF

-219 KKVFDFPEIEYS
+219 KKVFDFPEVED
-231 ETPAESERDH
+231 PAPSGDGGQVR
-241 SRVKCI
+241 SKAKCI
-247 TVCLIMAGCVIC
+247 TVCLIMLGCVAG

-265 SFGTVGLTAA
+265 SFGTVGAIAA
-275 VLCIMTGCISF
+275 ALCILTGCISF
-286 EKAFKSLDWNTIC
+286 DKAFKSLDWNTIC

-307 STALNE
+307 STALNK
-313 SGTIQAVAD
+313 SGVVQAVAD
-322 MIISAFGE
+322 MIISAFGS
-330 GTSPIAICLIL
+330 GANPVTICLVL
-341 LVTSAVLGNIMSHTA
+341 LVTSAALGNIMSHTA

-368 GSGLGVDPIPYVVT
+368 GTGLGVDPIPYVVT

-417 GLYNLLSLLV
+417 GLYNLLSLI
-427 AAALIPLAYGL
+427 AAALLIPLAYGL

>member
-1 MEVSSHGHVI
+1 M
-11 SVGVHIIKPILAS
+11 IKPILAS
-24 VIFIIILIS
+24 VIFVVILIS
-33 FVRQKRPAGL
+33 FVMQRRPAGL
-43 TAIVGSLLMML
+43 TAVVGSLLMMI

-62 VVSPFGSD
+62 VVAPFGSD

-81 GNAVFETGAA
+81 GSAVFETGAA
-91 EIIGSAIVKRTGK
+91 EIIGSAIVRRMGR
-104 NEKLLIMVLVLVV
+104 NETLLIMVLVLTV
-117 SLLSAFLSNSAV
+117 SILSSFLSNSAV

-140 ARSSD
+140 ARSSG

-154 MVVGI
+154 MAVGI

-176 TAQAILQTSDSVRE
+176 TAQAILQTTDSVRE
-190 LTFWELGKIGFP
+190 LTFWELGKVGFP
-202 LVLLLAAYYWC
+202 LVIVLALYYLF

-219 KKVFDFPEIEYS
+219 KKVFDFPEVED
-231 ETPAESERDH
+231 PAPSGDGGQVR
-241 SRVKCI
+241 SKAKCI
-247 TVCLIMAGCVIC
+247 TVCLIMLGCVAG

-265 SFGTVGLTAA
+265 SFGTVGAIAA
-275 VLCIMTGCISF
+275 ALCILTGCISF
-286 EKAFKSLDWNTIC
+286 DKAFKSLDWNTIC

-307 STALNE
+307 STALNK
-313 SGTIQAVAD
+313 SGVVQAVAD
-322 MIISAFGE
+322 MIISAFGS
-330 GTSPIAICLIL
+330 GANPVTICLVL
-341 LVTSAVLGNIMSHTA
+341 LVTSAALGNIMSHTA

-368 GSGLGVDPIPYVVT
+368 GTGLGVDPIPYVVT

-417 GLYNLLSLLV
+417 GLYNLLSLIATAL
-427 AAALIPLAYGL
+427 LIPLAYGL

>member
-1 MEVSSHGHVI
+1 M
-11 SVGVHIIKPILAS
+11 IKPILAS
-24 VIFIIILIS
+24 VIFVVILIS
-33 FVRQKRPAGL
+33 FVMQRRPAGL
-43 TAIVGSLLMML
+43 TAVVGSLLMMI

-62 VVSPFGSD
+62 VVAPFGSD

-81 GNAVFETGAA
+81 GSAVFETGAA
-91 EIIGSAIVKRTGK
+91 EIIGSAIVRRMGR
-104 NEKLLIMVLVLVV
+104 NEKLLIMVLVLTV
-117 SLLSAFLSNSAV
+117 SILSSFLSNSAV

-140 ARSSD
+140 ARSSG

-154 MVVGI
+154 MAVGI

-176 TAQAILQTSDSVRE
+176 TAQAILQTTDSVRE
-190 LTFWELGKIGFP
+190 LTFWELGKVGFP
-202 LVLLLAAYYWC
+202 LVIVLALYYLF

-219 KKVFDFPEIEYS
+219 KKVFDFPEVEDPVPS
-231 ETPAESERDH
+231 GDGGQVRSKA
-241 SRVKCI
+241 KCI
-247 TVCLIMAGCVIC
+247 TVCLIMLGCVAG

-265 SFGTVGLTAA
+265 SFGTVGAIAA
-275 VLCIMTGCISF
+275 ALCILTGCISF
-286 EKAFKSLDWNTIC
+286 DKAFKSLDWNTIC

-307 STALNE
+307 STALNK
-313 SGTIQAVAD
+313 SGVVQAVAD
-322 MIISAFGE
+322 MIISAFGS
-330 GTSPIAICLIL
+330 GANPVTICLVL

-368 GSGLGVDPIPYVVT
+368 GTGLGVDPIPYVVT

-417 GLYNLLSLLV
+417 GLYNLLSLI
-427 AAALIPLAYGL
+427 AAALLIPLAYGL

>member
-1 MEVSSHGHVI
+1 M
-11 SVGVHIIKPILAS
+11 IKPILAS
-24 VIFIIILIS
+24 VIFVVILIS
-33 FVRQKRPAGL
+33 FVMQRRPAGL
-43 TAIVGSLLMML
+43 TAVVGSLLMMI

-62 VVSPFGSD
+62 VVAPFGSD

-81 GNAVFETGAA
+81 GSAVFETGAA
-91 EIIGSAIVKRTGK
+91 EIIGSAIVRRMGR
-104 NEKLLIMVLVLVV
+104 NEKLLIMVLVLTV
-117 SLLSAFLSNSAV
+117 SILSSFLSNSAV

-140 ARSSD
+140 ARSSG

-154 MVVGI
+154 MAVGI

-176 TAQAILQTSDSVRE
+176 TAQAILQTTDSVRE
-190 LTFWELGKIGFP
+190 LTFWELGKVGFP
-202 LVLLLAAYYWC
+202 LVIVLALYYLF

-219 KKVFDFPEIEYS
+219 KKVFDFPEVED
-231 ETPAESERDH
+231 PAPSGDGGQVR
-241 SRVKCI
+241 SKAKCI
-247 TVCLIMAGCVIC
+247 TVCLIMLGCVAG

-265 SFGTVGLTAA
+265 SFGTVGAIAA
-275 VLCIMTGCISF
+275 ALCILTGCISF
-286 EKAFKSLDWNTIC
+286 DKAFKSLDWNTIC

-307 STALNE
+307 STALNK
-313 SGTIQAVAD
+313 SGVVQAVAD
-322 MIISAFGE
+322 MIISAFGS
-330 GTSPIAICLIL
+330 GANPVTICLVL
-341 LVTSAVLGNIMSHTA
+341 LVTSAALENIMSHTA

-368 GSGLGVDPIPYVVT
+368 GTGLGVDPIPYVVT

-417 GLYNLLSLLV
+417 GLYNLLSLI
-427 AAALIPLAYGL
+427 AAALLIPLAYGL

>member
-1 MEVSSHGHVI
+1 M
-11 SVGVHIIKPILAS
+11 IKPILAS
-24 VIFIIILIS
+24 VIFVVILIS
-33 FVRQKRPAGL
+33 FVMQRRPAGL
-43 TAIVGSLLMML
+43 TAVVGSLLMMI

-62 VVSPFGSD
+62 VVAPFGSD

-81 GNAVFETGAA
+81 GSAVFETGAA
-91 EIIGSAIVKRTGK
+91 EIIGSAIVRRMGR
-104 NEKLLIMVLVLVV
+104 NEKLLIIVLVLTV
-117 SLLSAFLSNSAV
+117 SILSSFLSNSAV

-140 ARSSD
+140 ARSSG

-154 MVVGI
+154 MAVGI

-176 TAQAILQTSDSVRE
+176 TAQAILQTTDSVRE
-190 LTFWELGKIGFP
+190 LTFWELGKVGFP
-202 LVLLLAAYYWC
+202 LVIVLALYYLF

-219 KKVFDFPEIEYS
+219 KKVFDFPEVED
-231 ETPAESERDH
+231 PAPSGDGGQVR
-241 SRVKCI
+241 SKAKCI
-247 TVCLIMAGCVIC
+247 TVCLIMLGCVAG

-265 SFGTVGLTAA
+265 SFGTVGAIAA
-275 VLCIMTGCISF
+275 ALCILTGCISF
-286 EKAFKSLDWNTIC
+286 DKAFKSLDWNTIC

-307 STALNE
+307 STALNK
-313 SGTIQAVAD
+313 SGVVQAVAD
-322 MIISAFGE
+322 MIISAFGS
-330 GTSPIAICLIL
+330 GANPVTICLVL

-368 GSGLGVDPIPYVVT
+368 GTGLGVDPIPYVVT

-417 GLYNLLSLLV
+417 GLYNLLSLI
-427 AAALIPLAYGL
+427 AAALLIPLAYGL

>member
-1 MEVSSHGHVI
+1 MQ
-11 SVGVHIIKPILAS
+11 
-24 VIFIIILIS
+24 
-33 FVRQKRPAGL
+33 RRPAGL
-43 TAIVGSLLMML
+43 TAVVGSLLMMI

-62 VVSPFGSD
+62 VVAPFGSD

-81 GNAVFETGAA
+81 GSAVFETGAA
-91 EIIGSAIVKRTGK
+91 EIIGSAIVRRMGR
-104 NEKLLIMVLVLVV
+104 NEKLLIMVLVLTV
-117 SLLSAFLSNSAV
+117 SILSSFLSNSAV

-140 ARSSD
+140 ARSSG

-154 MVVGI
+154 MAVGI

-176 TAQAILQTSDSVRE
+176 TAQAILQTTDSVRE
-190 LTFWELGKIGFP
+190 LTFWELGKVGFP
-202 LVLLLAAYYWC
+202 LVIVLALYYLF

-219 KKVFDFPEIEYS
+219 KKVFDFPEVED
-231 ETPAESERDH
+231 PAPSGDGGQVR
-241 SRVKCI
+241 SKAKCI
-247 TVCLIMAGCVIC
+247 TVCLIMLGCVAG

-265 SFGTVGLTAA
+265 SFGTVGAIAA
-275 VLCIMTGCISF
+275 ALCILTGCISF
-286 EKAFKSLDWNTIC
+286 DKAFKSLDWNTIC

-307 STALNE
+307 STALNK
-313 SGTIQAVAD
+313 SGVVQAVAD
-322 MIISAFGE
+322 MIISAFGS
-330 GTSPIAICLIL
+330 GANPVTICLVL

-356 TAAVLTPLAISL
+356 TSAVLTPLAISL
-368 GSGLGVDPIPYVVT
+368 GTGLGVDPIPYVVT

-417 GLYNLLSLLV
+417 GLYNLLSLI
-427 AAALIPLAYGL
+427 AAALLIPLAYGL

>member
-1 MEVSSHGHVI
+1 M
-11 SVGVHIIKPILAS
+11 IKPILAS
-24 VIFIIILIS
+24 VIFVVILIS
-33 FVRQKRPAGL
+33 FVMQRRPAGL
-43 TAIVGSLLMML
+43 TAVVGSLLMMI

-62 VVSPFGSD
+62 VVAPFGSD

-81 GNAVFETGAA
+81 GSAVFETGAA
-91 EIIGSAIVKRTGK
+91 EIIGSAIVRRMGR
-104 NEKLLIMVLVLVV
+104 NEKLLIMVLVLTV
-117 SLLSAFLSNSAV
+117 SILSSFLSNSAV

-140 ARSSD
+140 ARSSG

-154 MVVGI
+154 MAVGI

-176 TAQAILQTSDSVRE
+176 TAQAILQTTDSVRE
-190 LTFWELGKIGFP
+190 LTFWELGKVGFP
-202 LVLLLAAYYWC
+202 LVIVLALYYLF

-219 KKVFDFPEIEYS
+219 KKVFDFPEVED
-231 ETPAESERDH
+231 PAPSGDGGQVR
-241 SRVKCI
+241 SKAKCI
-247 TVCLIMAGCVIC
+247 TVCLIMLGCVAG

-265 SFGTVGLTAA
+265 SFGTVGAIAA
-275 VLCIMTGCISF
+275 ALCILTGCISF
-286 EKAFKSLDWNTIC
+286 DKAFKSLDWNTIC

-307 STALNE
+307 STALNK
-313 SGTIQAVAD
+313 SGVVQAVAD
-322 MIISAFGE
+322 MIISAFGS
-330 GTSPIAICLIL
+330 GANPVTICLVL

-368 GSGLGVDPIPYVVT
+368 GTGLGVDPIPYVVT

-417 GLYNLLSLLV
+417 GLYNLLSLIATAL
-427 AAALIPLAYGL
+427 LIPLAYGL

>member
-1 MEVSSHGHVI
+1 M
-11 SVGVHIIKPILAS
+11 IKPILAS
-24 VIFIIILIS
+24 VIFVVILIS
-33 FVRQKRPAGL
+33 FVMQRRPAGL
-43 TAIVGSLLMML
+43 TAVVGSLLMMI

-62 VVSPFGSD
+62 VVAPFGSD

-81 GNAVFETGAA
+81 GSAVFETGAA
-91 EIIGSAIVKRTGK
+91 EIIGSAIVRRMGR
-104 NEKLLIMVLVLVV
+104 NEKLLIMVLVLTV
-117 SLLSAFLSNSAV
+117 SILSSFLSNSAV

-140 ARSSD
+140 ARSSG

-154 MVVGI
+154 MAVGI

-176 TAQAILQTSDSVRE
+176 TAQAILQTTDSVRE
-190 LTFWELGKIGFP
+190 LTFWELGKVGFP
-202 LVLLLAAYYWC
+202 LVIVLALYYLF

-219 KKVFDFPEIEYS
+219 KKVFDFPEVED
-231 ETPAESERDH
+231 PAPSGDGGQVR
-241 SRVKCI
+241 SKAKCI
-247 TVCLIMAGCVIC
+247 TVCLIMLGCVAG

-265 SFGTVGLTAA
+265 SFGTVGAIAA
-275 VLCIMTGCISF
+275 ALCILTGCISF
-286 EKAFKSLDWNTIC
+286 DKAFKSLDWNTIC

-307 STALNE
+307 STALNK
-313 SGTIQAVAD
+313 SGVVQAVAD
-322 MIISAFGE
+322 MIISVFGS
-330 GTSPIAICLIL
+330 GANPVTICLVL

-368 GSGLGVDPIPYVVT
+368 GTGLGVDPIPYVVT

-417 GLYNLLSLLV
+417 GLYNLLSLI
-427 AAALIPLAYGL
+427 AAALLIPLAYGL

>member
-1 MEVSSHGHVI
+1 M
-11 SVGVHIIKPILAS
+11 IKPILAS
-24 VIFIIILIS
+24 VIFVVILIS
-33 FVRQKRPAGL
+33 FVMQRRPAGL
-43 TAIVGSLLMML
+43 TAVVGSLLMMI

-62 VVSPFGSD
+62 VVAPFGSD

-81 GNAVFETGAA
+81 GSAVFETGAA
-91 EIIGSAIVKRTGK
+91 EIIGSAIVRRTGR
-104 NEKLLIMVLVLVV
+104 NEKLLIMVLVLTV
-117 SLLSAFLSNSAV
+117 SILSSFLSNSAV

-140 ARSSD
+140 ARSSG

-154 MVVGI
+154 MAVGI

-176 TAQAILQTSDSVRE
+176 TAQAILQTTDSVRE
-190 LTFWELGKIGFP
+190 LTFWELGKVGFP
-202 LVLLLAAYYWC
+202 LVIVLALYYLF

-219 KKVFDFPEIEYS
+219 KKVFDFPEVED
-231 ETPAESERDH
+231 PAPSGDGGQVR
-241 SRVKCI
+241 SKAKCI
-247 TVCLIMAGCVIC
+247 TVCLIMLGCVAG

-265 SFGTVGLTAA
+265 SFGTVGAIAA
-275 VLCIMTGCISF
+275 ALCILTGCISF
-286 EKAFKSLDWNTIC
+286 DKAFKSLDWNTIC

-307 STALNE
+307 STALNK
-313 SGTIQAVAD
+313 SGVVQAVAD
-322 MIISAFGE
+322 MIISAFGS
-330 GTSPIAICLIL
+330 GANPVTICLVL
-341 LVTSAVLGNIMSHTA
+341 LVTSAALGNIMSHTA

-368 GSGLGVDPIPYVVT
+368 GTGLGVDPIPYVVT

-417 GLYNLLSLLV
+417 GLYNLLSLI
-427 AAALIPLAYGL
+427 AAALLIPLAYGL

>member
-1 MEVSSHGHVI
+1 M
-11 SVGVHIIKPILAS
+11 IKPILAS
-24 VIFIIILIS
+24 VIFVVILIS
-33 FVRQKRPAGL
+33 FVMQRRPAGL
-43 TAIVGSLLMML
+43 TAVVGSLLMMI

-62 VVSPFGSD
+62 VVAPFGSD

-81 GNAVFETGAA
+81 GSAVFETGAA
-91 EIIGSAIVKRTGK
+91 EIIGSAIVRRMGR
-104 NEKLLIMVLVLVV
+104 NEKLLIMVLVLTV
-117 SLLSAFLSNSAV
+117 SILSSFLSNSAV

-140 ARSSD
+140 ARSSG

-154 MVVGI
+154 MAVGI

-176 TAQAILQTSDSVRE
+176 TAQAILQTTDSVRE
-190 LTFWELGKIGFP
+190 LTFWELGKVGFP
-202 LVLLLAAYYWC
+202 LVIVLALYYLF

-219 KKVFDFPEIEYS
+219 KKVFDFPEVED
-231 ETPAESERDH
+231 PAPSGDGGQVR
-241 SRVKCI
+241 SKAKCI
-247 TVCLIMAGCVIC
+247 TVCLIMLGGVAG

-265 SFGTVGLTAA
+265 SFGTVGAIAA
-275 VLCIMTGCISF
+275 ALCILTGCISF
-286 EKAFKSLDWNTIC
+286 DKAFKSLDWNTIC

-307 STALNE
+307 STALNK
-313 SGTIQAVAD
+313 SGVVQAVAD
-322 MIISAFGE
+322 MIISAFGS
-330 GTSPIAICLIL
+330 GANPVTICLVL
-341 LVTSAVLGNIMSHTA
+341 LVTSAALGNIMSHTA

-368 GSGLGVDPIPYVVT
+368 GTGLGVDPIPYVVT

-417 GLYNLLSLLV
+417 GLYNLLSLI
-427 AAALIPLAYGL
+427 AAALLIPLAYGL

>member
-1 MEVSSHGHVI
+1 M
-11 SVGVHIIKPILAS
+11 IKPILAS
-24 VIFIIILIS
+24 VIFVVILIS
-33 FVRQKRPAGL
+33 FVMQRRPAGL
-43 TAIVGSLLMML
+43 TAVVGSLLMMI

-62 VVSPFGSD
+62 VVAPFGSD

-81 GNAVFETGAA
+81 GSAVFETGAA
-91 EIIGSAIVKRTGK
+91 EIIGSAIVRRMGR
-104 NEKLLIMVLVLVV
+104 NEKLLIMVLVLTV
-117 SLLSAFLSNSAV
+117 SILSSFLSNSAV

-140 ARSSD
+140 ARSSG

-154 MVVGI
+154 MAVGI

-176 TAQAILQTSDSVRE
+176 TAQAILQTTDSVRE
-190 LTFWELGKIGFP
+190 LTFWELGKVGFP
-202 LVLLLAAYYWC
+202 LVIVLALYYLF

-219 KKVFDFPEIEYS
+219 KKVFDFPEVED
-231 ETPAESERDH
+231 PAPSGDGGQVR
-241 SRVKCI
+241 SKAKCI
-247 TVCLIMAGCVIC
+247 TVCLIMLGCVAG

-265 SFGTVGLTAA
+265 SFGTVGAIAA
-275 VLCIMTGCISF
+275 ALCILTGCISF
-286 EKAFKSLDWNTIC
+286 DKAFKSLDWNTIC

-307 STALNE
+307 STALNK
-313 SGTIQAVAD
+313 SGVVQAVAD
-322 MIISAFGE
+322 MIISAFGS
-330 GTSPIAICLIL
+330 GANPVTICLVL
-341 LVTSAVLGNIMSHTA
+341 LVTSAALGNIMSHTA

-368 GSGLGVDPIPYVVT
+368 GTGLGVDPIPYVVT

-417 GLYNLLSLLV
+417 GLYNLLSLI
-427 AAALIPLAYGL
+427 AAALLIPLAYGL

>member
-1 MEVSSHGHVI
+1 MI
-11 SVGVHIIKPILAS
+11 RPILAS
-24 VIFIIILIS
+24 VIFVVILIS
-33 FVRQKRPAGL
+33 FVMQRRPAGL
-43 TAIVGSLLMML
+43 TAVVGSLLMMI

-62 VVSPFGSD
+62 VVAPFGSD

-81 GNAVFETGAA
+81 GSAVFETGAA
-91 EIIGSAIVKRTGK
+91 EIIGSAIVRRMGR
-104 NEKLLIMVLVLVV
+104 NEKLLIMVLVLTV
-117 SLLSAFLSNSAV
+117 SILSSFLSNSAV

-140 ARSSD
+140 ARSSG

-154 MVVGI
+154 MAVGI

-176 TAQAILQTSDSVRE
+176 TAQAILQTTDSVRE
-190 LTFWELGKIGFP
+190 LTFWELGKVGFP
-202 LVLLLAAYYWC
+202 LVIVLALYYLF

-219 KKVFDFPEIEYS
+219 KKVFDFPEVED
-231 ETPAESERDH
+231 PAPSGDGGQVR
-241 SRVKCI
+241 SKAKCI
-247 TVCLIMAGCVIC
+247 TVCLIMLGCVAG

-265 SFGTVGLTAA
+265 SFGTVGAIAA
-275 VLCIMTGCISF
+275 ALCILTGCISF
-286 EKAFKSLDWNTIC
+286 DKAFKSLDWNTIC

-307 STALNE
+307 STALNK
-313 SGTIQAVAD
+313 SGVVQAVAD
-322 MIISAFGE
+322 MIISAFGS
-330 GTSPIAICLIL
+330 GANPVTICLVL
-341 LVTSAVLGNIMSHTA
+341 LVTSAALGNIMSHTA

-368 GSGLGVDPIPYVVT
+368 GTGLGVDPIPYVVT

-417 GLYNLLSLLV
+417 GLYNLLSLIT
-427 AAALIPLAYGL
+427 AALLIPLAYGL